1 MTAETTAGALLST
14 LRFPIRWGDM
24 DALEHV
30 NNTLYMRYF
39 EESRIE
45 WSTRIG
51 LRLHKAGVGMILARA
66 AVDFKKPVTYPSNVV
81 IELRAGAIGRS
92 SFTLL
97 NTLTVEG
104 ESAPSAVGEC
114 VCVWFDYIAQKSL
127 PVPDFLRDILN
138 GKGG

>member
-1 MTAETTAGALLST
+1 MTAETTAGVLLAT

-66 AVDFKKPVTYPSNVV
+66 SIDFKKPVTYPANVTV
-81 IELRAGAIGRS
+81 ELRSGSIGRS
-92 SFTLL
+92 SFTLF
-97 NTLTVEG
+97 NTLTVDG
-104 ESAPSAVGEC
+104 DDAPSAVGEC
-114 VCVWFDYIAQKSL
+114 VCVWFDYINQKSA
-127 PVPDFLRDILN
+127 PVPDFLRDILL
-138 GKGG
+138 GKGV

>member
-1 MTAETTAGALLST
+1 MTAETTPGVLLAT

-66 AVDFKKPVTYPSNVV
+66 SIDFKKPVTYPANVTV
-81 IELRAGAIGRS
+81 ELRAGSIGRS
-92 SFTLL
+92 SFTLF
-97 NTLTVEG
+97 NTLTVDG
-104 ESAPSAVGEC
+104 DDAPSAVGEC
-114 VCVWFDYIAQKSL
+114 VCVWFDYINQKSA
-127 PVPDFLRDILN
+127 PVPNFVRDILL
-138 GKGG
+138 GKGV

>member
-51 LRLHKAGVGMILARA
+51 LRLHRAGVGMILARA
-66 AVDFKKPVTYPSNVV
+66 AIDFKKPVTYPSNVIV
-81 IELRAGAIGRS
+81 ELRAGAIGRS

-104 ESAPSAVGEC
+104 EAAPSAVGEC

-138 GKGG
+138 GKSA